1 MRIQEYLLWIAI
13 LAFEGF
19 RRVQTV
25 SLSTDC
31 PPLNTVA
38 ANPHSQCGTSYFF
51 FFSLVLT
58 LVLCSNLCS
67 EKKDIV
73 YVQDIM
79 HYWYMYK
86 LIQKRVEHYQLH
98 MYDGCCIFIKW
109 EGNLIEI
116 FPWCIL
122 CFWRTSYEVI
132 SGSGEGRGYDNTE
145 CF

>member
-1 MRIQEYLLWIAI
+1 MWHYRLYSRLEYSVSIISHITKYLKHAFQEYLLLIAKCM

-19 RRVQTV
+19 RTVQTV

-67 EKKDIV
+67 EKRTLCMFKTS
-73 YVQDIM
+73 
-79 HYWYMYK
+79 
-86 LIQKRVEHYQLH
+86 
-98 MYDGCCIFIKW
+98 CITGTCI
-109 EGNLIEI
+109 NLFRRELNII
-116 FPWCIL
+116 
-122 CFWRTSYEVI
+122 SYICMMDAVFSSNER
-132 SGSGEGRGYDNTE
+132 ET
-145 CF
+145 